1 MENNLKVDNSLYNTE
16 QPFSISFSHKHE
28 KITITLKDNSD
39 LFKLAE
45 YTKSLL
51 DQLNIKCVV
60 TYKNYNNEL

>member
-16 QPFSISFSHKHE
+16 QPWSISFSHKNE
-28 KITITLKDNSD
+28 KIIITLKNNSD

-51 DQLNIKCVV
+51 DQLNIKYVV